1 MNDLNEQIEKM
12 NKQAQAEQGSST
24 LENIAGIAGD
34 GTSLAA
40 DVATGVA
47 LDVASDVT
55 FSTLADLSL
64 GVADEAL
71 GAAGELLGGLIDGI

>member
-1 MNDLNEQIEKM
+1 MNDLNEQIGKM
-12 NKQAQAEQGSST
+12 NKQAQSEQGSST

-40 DVATGVA
+40 DVASGVA
-47 LDVASDVT
+47 LDVASDLT
-55 FSTLADLSL
+55 FSTIADVSL

-71 GAAGELLGGLIDGI
+71 GAAGELIGGLIDGI